1 MGFTALINRLYF
13 EDKATLDQNIHLER
27 RVEEVTVKGN
37 RHDNLPFYTQATPL
51 KPSGQNGFINTLEQA
66 RPKFAMN
73 RD

>member
-27 RVEEVTVKGN
+27 RVKEVTVKGN

-51 KPSGQNGFINTLEQA
+51 KPSG
-66 RPKFAMN
+66 
-73 RD
+73 